1 MQVGS
6 LVRSNVDGA
15 VGIVTE
21 VKPPTAKDW
30 RTKFRVYFPFGGLM
44 WLSDQVLEVGWY
56 VGARLVVGW

>member
-6 LVRSNVDGA
+6 LVRSNVDGS

-30 RTKFRVYFPFGGLM
+30 RPKFRVLFPNDGEI
-44 WLSDQVLEVGWY
+44 WLTSQVLEVICK
-56 VGARLVVGW
+56 